1 MFLNLSVFI
10 LGWWLVSFL
19 RLYLVNF
26 FFGIIALK
34 GCRLVYHRK
43 YMQNTSLFEWEW
55 KEMFSFCCKILFH
68 STRDTNV
75 LEIPNRN
82 LRSNWTCTEYQR
94 ASTARK
100 SLLFFFSRKIPV
112 WELFVKPLHSL
123 ITPYILLNTS
133 RSLGSFCQVVR
144 AYSVCR
150 KHHLRWCTDL
160 KGLMET
166 PLCQLHRLSQVKCI
180 H

>member
-1 MFLNLSVFI
+1 MQHNHCLSGNGKRCFRSVAKYCSIRHATQMF
-10 LGWWLVSFL
+10 
-19 RLYLVNF
+19 
-26 FFGIIALK
+26 
-34 GCRLVYHRK
+34 
-43 YMQNTSLFEWEW
+43 
-55 KEMFSFCCKILFH
+55 
-68 STRDTNV
+68 
-75 LEIPNRN
+75 PNWN

-94 ASTARK
+94 ESTARK

-150 KHHLRWCTDL
+150 KHHWSWCTDL